1 MKSKKIL
8 KVCRHY
14 SYNLICGA
22 VEAGWEGH
30 ELANLIKLVSCQLDL
45 DSSKLI
51 KLLERTGTGT
61 PDIVFQLMEQQQQGS
76 SSTTVNCCSFS
87 TPQLV
92 AVFLSTAKNI
102 EHFINLMEQAFEY
115 DLFSL
120 SSPDTLEV
128 VGYYS
133 CHLLDIM
140 PASNLYVHHPPQLH
154 SFTVDA
160 MDYRQTQR
168 YARTICEHSGSK
180 ANCGRVLRQFSSSLP
195 AREAPHFVFEVMS
208 LDFFRDLTGSL
219 QQFLRELGG
228 VGEAV
233 DGLIS
238 EAHDRDD
245 DGEIVESDADSHGDL
260 KYDRSIVLT

>member
-1 MKSKKIL
+1 MDNFNLNESSTDHVSPGCLESDDAEYNDQYNCSFSHRGASPNGEPSLKSKKIL

-61 PDIVFQLMEQQQQGS
+61 PDIVFQLMEQQQQQGS
-76 SSTTVNCCSFS
+76 SSTTVSCCSFS

-128 VGYYS
+128 VG
-133 CHLLDIM
+133 CC
-140 PASNLYVHHPPQLH
+140 
-154 SFTVDA
+154 TV
-160 MDYRQTQR
+160 
-168 YARTICEHSGSK
+168 
-180 ANCGRVLRQFSSSLP
+180 
-195 AREAPHFVFEVMS
+195 
-208 LDFFRDLTGSL
+208 
-219 QQFLRELGG
+219 
-228 VGEAV
+228 
-233 DGLIS
+233 
-238 EAHDRDD
+238 
-245 DGEIVESDADSHGDL
+245 
-260 KYDRSIVLT
+260 